1 MSLTTSSQNIA
12 ANSATD
18 YTTDNTAAFQALLNK
33 ERYVIVDT
41 IINLSA
47 QVKTAFEG
55 QIIEGTETGEIR
67 PIGTNMSIRSMIAL
81 KHKRC
86 RLRNLKSTNPLL
98 LQSNA
103 SGDNGGGRQ
112 GTVDIQ
118 ADFCVIEGC
127 TMINQ
132 VNAVIAG
139 SIQRAHGSRIIGNNF
154 LDCIGVG
161 LEERGDAVSIW
172 GSGTVI
178 ANNYASCKEG
188 TDGRIA
194 FHAEAPVTSNSGRA
208 QFDAQHTIM
217 ANNLAYGPFRRHFV
231 MEGITNGSSIGNV
244 SIGGATWWGEAYIMC
259 TNVVVENTIKYT
271 RTPVDT
277 QGANWAPKRGAI
289 CVQNWSYN
297 VNIRSTVV
305 MDEGSVGDGF
315 ILDRSSTVKG
325 EHKLTLQLSMLN
337 KGDPKN
343 NAFNLVPAEDLH
355 LVNCYAEGFS
365 ALLKGTTSDY
375 NTVLLT
381 GCRLISNG
389 SATGILI
396 QGGSG
401 GTLSINHSII
411 DVGTNN
417 FAMNLFNL
425 AKVHITST
433 GYSAAKFAVGMQNI
447 GEKFVMS
454 NCYNLNSAVPLTLRY
469 TKTSTTGGAPVVTSG
484 GDVPDI
490 EWLFNKNDGITCGF
504 VYSQDQLKSA
514 ASTVNTV
521 GKAMGKIVLGY
532 GADKKLRYYYATAP
546 DTKGAW
552 VSFDNSETIT
562 PA

>member
-1 MSLTTSSQNIA
+1 MALTTSSQNIA
-12 ANSATD
+12 ATSATD
-18 YTTDNTAAFQALLNK
+18 YKTDNTAAFQALLKK

-55 QIIEGTETGEIR
+55 QVIEGTETGEIR
-67 PIGTNMSIRSMIAL
+67 PIGSDMSGRAMIAL
-81 KHKRC
+81 KNPRC
-86 RLRNLKSTNPLL
+86 KVRTLKSANPLL
-98 LQSNA
+98 LQSNEA
-103 SGDNGGGRQ
+103 GGGRQ
-112 GTVDIQ
+112 GTIDIQ
-118 ADFCVIEGC
+118 ADFCVVEGC
-127 TMINQ
+127 TMVNQ

-139 SIQRAHGSRIIGNNF
+139 SVQRAHGSRIIGNNF

-161 LEERGDAVSIW
+161 LEDRGDAVSVW

-178 ANNYASCKEG
+178 AHNYASCKQG

-194 FHAEAPVTSNSGRA
+194 FHAEAPVTSNTGRA

-231 MEGITNGSSIGNV
+231 MEGISNGSSIGNV
-244 SIGGATWWGEAYIMC
+244 SIGGATWWAEAYIMC
-259 TNVVVENTIKYT
+259 TNVMVENTIKYT
-271 RTPVDT
+271 RKSTDV

-289 CVQNWSYN
+289 CVQNWSFN

-315 ILDRSSTVKG
+315 ILDRSSTVSG
-325 EHKLTLQLSMLN
+325 QHKLTLQISMLN

-355 LVNCYAEGFS
+355 LNNCFADGFANLIKS
-365 ALLKGTTSDY
+365 STNES
-375 NTVLLT
+375 NTLLLT
-381 GCRLISNG
+381 GCRLRGNG
-389 SATGILI
+389 TASGILF

-411 DVGTNN
+411 DVGKNDY
-417 FAMNLFNL
+417 ALSLINL
-425 AKVHITST
+425 AKIHITST
-433 GYSAAKFAVGMQNI
+433 GFAAGQYASSMRDV

-454 NCYNLNSAVPLTLRY
+454 SCYNLNSASPLSIRY
-469 TKTSTTGGAPVVTSG
+469 TKTNASGGSSASTE
-484 GDVPDI
+484 GDVPEI
-490 EWLFNKNDGITCGF
+490 EWLFNQNDGITCGF
-504 VYSQDQLKSA
+504 VYSQAQLKSQT
-514 ASTVNTV
+514 STVNTI
-521 GKAMGKIVLGY
+521 GKAMGKMVLGY
-532 GADKKLRYYYATAP
+532 GADKKLRYYYSLGSA
-546 DTKGAW
+546 KNSAW
-552 VSFDNSETIT
+552 LSFDNNETVT

>member
-127 TMINQ
+127 TMINR

-139 SIQRAHGSRIIGNNF
+139 SIQRAHGSRIIGNDF

-217 ANNLAYGPFRRHFV
+217 ANNGLWSVPSSLCDGRHHQRQFDWQRFYRRRDR
-231 MEGITNGSSIGNV
+231 
-244 SIGGATWWGEAYIMC
+244 WGEAYIMC

-277 QGANWAPKRGAI
+277 QGRTGR
-289 CVQNWSYN
+289 
-297 VNIRSTVV
+297 RS
-305 MDEGSVGDGF
+305 
-315 ILDRSSTVKG
+315 G
-325 EHKLTLQLSMLN
+325 EPFVFRTGHTTL
-337 KGDPKN
+337 
-343 NAFNLVPAEDLH
+343 
-355 LVNCYAEGFS
+355 
-365 ALLKGTTSDY
+365 
-375 NTVLLT
+375 
-381 GCRLISNG
+381 I
-389 SATGILI
+389 
-396 QGGSG
+396 
-401 GTLSINHSII
+401 
-411 DVGTNN
+411 
-417 FAMNLFNL
+417 FA
-425 AKVHITST
+425 
-433 GYSAAKFAVGMQNI
+433 Q
-447 GEKFVMS
+447 
-454 NCYNLNSAVPLTLRY
+454 R
-469 TKTSTTGGAPVVTSG
+469 
-484 GDVPDI
+484 
-490 EWLFNKNDGITCGF
+490 W
-504 VYSQDQLKSA
+504 
-514 ASTVNTV
+514 
-521 GKAMGKIVLGY
+521 
-532 GADKKLRYYYATAP
+532 
-546 DTKGAW
+546 
-552 VSFDNSETIT
+552 
-562 PA
+562 

>member
-1 MSLTTSSQNIA
+1 MALTTSSQNIA
-12 ANSATD
+12 ATSTTD
-18 YTTDNTAAFQALLNK
+18 YKTDNTVAFQALLKK
-33 ERYVIVDT
+33 ERHVIVDT

-67 PIGTNMSIRSMIAL
+67 PIGADMSGRAMIAL
-81 KHKRC
+81 KNPRC
-86 RLRNLKSTNPLL
+86 QVRKLKSANPLL
-98 LQSNA
+98 LQSNEA
-103 SGDNGGGRQ
+103 GGGRQ
-112 GTVDIQ
+112 GTIDIQ
-118 ADFCVIEGC
+118 ADFCVVEGC
-127 TMINQ
+127 TMVNQ

-139 SIQRAHGSRIIGNNF
+139 SVQRAHGSRILGNNF

-161 LEERGDAVSIW
+161 LEDRGDAVSVW

-178 ANNYASCKEG
+178 AYNYASCKEG

-194 FHAEAPVTSNSGRA
+194 FHAEAPVTSNTGRA

-231 MEGITNGSSIGNV
+231 MEGISNGSSIGNV
-244 SIGGATWWGEAYIMC
+244 SVGGATWWAEAYIMC
-259 TNVVVENTIKYT
+259 TNVMVENTIKYT
-271 RTPVDT
+271 RKPTDV

-289 CVQNWSYN
+289 CVQNWSFN

-315 ILDRSSTVKG
+315 ILDRSSTVSG
-325 EHKLTLQLSMLN
+325 QHKLTLQISMLN

-355 LVNCYAEGFS
+355 LNNCFADGFANLIKS
-365 ALLKGTTSDY
+365 STNEA
-375 NTVLLT
+375 NTLLLT
-381 GCRLISNG
+381 GCRLRGNG
-389 SATGILI
+389 TASGILF

-411 DVGTNN
+411 DVGKNEY
-417 FAMNLFNL
+417 ALSLINL

-433 GYSAAKFAVGMQNI
+433 GFSAGKYASSMRDV

-454 NCYNLNSAVPLTLRY
+454 NCYNLNSAVPLSIRY
-469 TKTSTTGGAPVVTSG
+469 TKTNSSGGSSASVE
-484 GDVPDI
+484 GDVPEI
-490 EWLFNKNDGITCGF
+490 EWLFNQNDGITCGF
-504 VYSQDQLKSA
+504 VYSQAQLKSLT
-514 ASTVNTV
+514 STVNNI
-521 GKAMGKIVLGY
+521 GKAMGKMVLGY
-532 GADKKLRYYYATAP
+532 GADKKLRYYYSLGSA
-546 DTKGAW
+546 KNSAW
-552 VSFDNSETIT
+552 LSFDNNETVT

>member
-1 MSLTTSSQNIA
+1 MAVTTSSQKIS

-47 QVKTAFEG
+47 QIKTAFEG
-55 QIIEGTETGEIR
+55 QIIEGAETGEIR
-67 PIGTNMSIRSMIAL
+67 PIGTAMSTKAMLVL
-81 KHKRC
+81 KHQRC
-86 RLRNLKSTNPLL
+86 RVRNLKSTNPLL

-103 SGDNGGGRQ
+103 SGSAGGRQ
-112 GTVDIQ
+112 GTIDIQ

-132 VNAVIAG
+132 VNAVIA
-139 SIQRAHGSRIIGNNF
+139 STIQRAHGSRIIGNNF
-154 LDCIGVG
+154 LDCLGVG
-161 LEERGDAVSIW
+161 LEDRGDAVSIW

-178 ANNYASCKEG
+178 AHNYASCKDG

-194 FHAEAPVTSNSGRA
+194 FHAEAPVTTNSGRA
-208 QFDAQHTIM
+208 ELDAQHIIM

-231 MEGITNGSSIGNV
+231 MEGISNGSSIGNV

-271 RTPVDT
+271 RTANDT
-277 QGANWAPKRGAI
+277 QGSNWAPKRGAI
-289 CVQNWSYN
+289 CVQNWSSN

-315 ILDRSSTVKG
+315 VLDRSSTVQG
-325 EHKLTLQLSMLN
+325 AHKLTLQVSMVN
-337 KGDPKN
+337 KGDAKN
-343 NAFNLVPAEDLH
+343 NGFNLVPSEDIH
-355 LVNCYAEGFS
+355 LNNCYAEGF
-365 ALLKGTTSDY
+365 ANLIKTSTSNY
-375 NTVLLT
+375 NKILIT
-381 GCRLISNG
+381 GCRLIGNG
-389 SATGILI
+389 TATGILV
-396 QGGSG
+396 QGGTG

-411 DVGTNN
+411 DVGSSSY
-417 FAMNLFNL
+417 ALNLPNL

-433 GYSAAKFAVGMQNI
+433 GYVAGQYAVGLQNI
-447 GEKFVMS
+447 TEKFVMS
-454 NCYNLNSAVPLTLRY
+454 NCYNLNSAVPLSVRY
-469 TKTSTTGGAPVVTSG
+469 TKVNSTGGFAIATQ
-484 GDVPDI
+484 GDVPEI
-490 EWLFNKNDGITCGF
+490 EWLFNENDGITCGF
-504 VYSQDQLKSA
+504 VYSQAQLNSA
-514 ASTVNTV
+514 TSTVNTV

-546 DTKGAW
+546 AAKGSW
-552 VSFDNSETIT
+552 ISFDNTETVT
-562 PA
+562 PV

>member
-1 MSLTTSSQNIA
+1 MALTTSSQKIA
-12 ANSATD
+12 ATSATD
-18 YTTDNTAAFQALLNK
+18 YKTDNTAAFQALLNK

-67 PIGTNMSIRSMIAL
+67 PIGTTMSGRAMIAL
-81 KHKRC
+81 KHQRC
-86 RLRNLKSTNPLL
+86 QVRSLKSTNPLL
-98 LQSNA
+98 LQSNEK
-103 SGDNGGGRQ
+103 GGGRQ
-112 GTVDIQ
+112 GTIDIQ
-118 ADFCVIEGC
+118 ADFCVVEGC
-127 TMINQ
+127 TMVNQ

-139 SIQRAHGSRIIGNNF
+139 SVQRAHGSRIINNNF

-161 LEERGDAVSIW
+161 LEDRGDAVSIW

-178 ANNYASCKEG
+178 AHNYASCKAD

-194 FHAEAPVTSNSGRA
+194 FHAEAPVTSNTGRA

-244 SIGGATWWGEAYIMC
+244 SIGGATWWCEAYIMC
-259 TNVVVENTIKYT
+259 TNVLAENTLKYT
-271 RTPVDT
+271 RSATDL

-297 VNIRSTVV
+297 VTVRSTVV
-305 MDEGSVGDGF
+305 MDEGAIGDGF
-315 ILDRSSTVKG
+315 ILDRSSTVSG

-355 LVNCYAEGFS
+355 LNNCFADGFANLIKSSTNAVN
-365 ALLKGTTSDY
+365 TI
-375 NTVLLT
+375 LLT
-381 GCRLISNG
+381 GCRLRGNG
-389 SATGILI
+389 TASGILF

-411 DVGTNN
+411 DVGSNDY
-417 FAMNLFNL
+417 ALSLMNL
-425 AKVHITST
+425 AKVHVTST
-433 GYSAAKFAVGMQNI
+433 GFSSGQYAASMRDI
-447 GEKFVMS
+447 SEKFIMS
-454 NCYNLNSAVPLTLRY
+454 NCYNLNSASPLSIRY
-469 TKTSTTGGAPVVTSG
+469 TKTNSSGGSSSSTA
-484 GDVPDI
+484 GDVPEI
-490 EWLFNKNDGITCGF
+490 EWLFNENDGITCGF
-504 VYSQDQLKSA
+504 VYSQAQLKSLT
-514 ASTVNTV
+514 STVNTF
-521 GKAMGKIVLGY
+521 GKAMGKIVLAY
-532 GADKKLRYYYATAP
+532 NADKKLRYYYATGEDAKASWVTFDYS
-546 DTKGAW
+546 DT
-552 VSFDNSETIT
+552 VT
-562 PA
+562 PV